1 MNFSTAQKVQ
11 ATITASDEVDRLRA
25 DNRTKVN
32 QMFDGFTPVSA
43 SVAKQMNLRVNI
55 NWLEGKV
62 IEQQAVRQYVNNYS
76 RQSNYFKIKCPSMP
90 EQNRQD
96 WELSLTRIVNKPIK
110 RSLSYYNL
118 LQQRFASV
126 VRHGIAPQIWIGK
139 EGWLPQFI
147 AIEDLRVPTD
157 TETSLE
163 NLVWFAARHRYTPG
177 ELAKKVFGREADKGW
192 NKPVIA
198 KVLNRY
204 KDINNEQPGY
214 DWDTS
219 PEKMLDLY
227 KQDMGYYMS
236 DAVPVITVWH
246 FYFKDNADNPL
257 SNQWKMKVVPAD
269 FGIHGL
275 EQNVFLYDNDEDVV
289 AEDLS
294 HLLHVQFGDLNGKAP
309 FMWHSVRALG
319 FLLMEPVFWMNL
331 TRCRLLQHVWEN
343 FNILLRSQDP
353 ADRARAQK
361 VELFDRGWID
371 PSVQIVPR
379 EERHQIDP
387 NLVQFVMAQM
397 KQLMSESAAAYT
409 EDIDKGTRK
418 ERTAFEV
425 KALMDTVNSMLMG
438 LLNNSY
444 QLEVFSY
451 REICRRLTI
460 KDSINKDA
468 QLVWQECKKA
478 GIPTMYLNEN
488 LWDIEPDVPLGS
500 GNQTIEMAQAQQL
513 MQNRGAYPGESQQ
526 KILHLFTAA
535 VTNSAKVAEDLV
547 PLEDKQTVN
556 ESKVYAQFAFAT
568 LMQGIPVHLQPG
580 LNPID
585 QIETLLGMAGG
596 VIARVEQNTNMATM
610 NEIVGLTTV
619 LQYVQGLVQQ
629 LSTDPEQKQRVKQY
643 GDALGK
649 LGNQIKAFEQRLQE
663 QQQAGQQQPTEIPYR
678 DAPPEIKRQMEQKAG
693 FQPAQS
699 ADAQKDPKQLKA
711 EQAMAINEAKFVAN
725 EHRETLALHSRVER
739 EGLEH
744 GMKMAH
750 KTAEKKA
757 DLNQPGMED

>member
-1 MNFSTAQKVQ
+1 
-11 ATITASDEVDRLRA
+11 
-25 DNRTKVN
+25 
-32 QMFDGFTPVSA
+32 
-43 SVAKQMNLRVNI
+43 MNLRINV

-62 IEQQAVRQYVNNYS
+62 IEQQAVRQYLNNYT
-76 RQSNYFKIKCPSMP
+76 RQTNYFKIKCPSMP
-90 EQNRQD
+90 EDTRQD
-96 WELSLTRIVNKPIK
+96 WELRLTQIINKPLK
-110 RSLSYYNL
+110 RSLAYYNL
-118 LQQRFASV
+118 FHQRFASV
-126 VRHGIAPQIWIGK
+126 VRHGIAPQIWIGG
-139 EGWLPQFI
+139 ENWLPRFV

-177 ELAKKVFGREADKGW
+177 ELAKVVFGREADKGW
-192 NKPVIA
+192 KKDVIA
-198 KVLNRY
+198 KILNRY
-204 KDINNEQPGY
+204 KEINNEQPGY

-236 DAVPVITVWH
+236 DAVPVITVWR
-246 FYFKDNADNPL
+246 FYYLDNSDDPL
-257 SNQWKMKVVPAD
+257 STEWKMKVVPAD

-275 EQNVFLYDNDEDVV
+275 EQNVFLYDSDEVV
-289 AEDLS
+289 AKDLS

-379 EERHQIDP
+379 EQRHQIDTD
-387 NLVQFVMAQM
+387 LVQFVMAQM

-451 REICRRLTI
+451 REICRRLCL
-460 KDSINKDA
+460 KDSLNKDA

-500 GNQTIEMAQAQQL
+500 GNQTIEMSQAQQL
-513 MQNRGAYPGESQQ
+513 MTNRGAYPGESQQ

-547 PLEDKQTVN
+547 PLEGKQTVN
-556 ESKVYAQFAFAT
+556 EAKVYAQFAFGP
-568 LMQGIPVHLQPG
+568 LMQGVPVHLQPG

-585 QIETLLGMAGG
+585 QIDTLLGMASG
-596 VIARVEQNTNMATM
+596 VIARVEQNSNMATA
-610 NEIVGLTTV
+610 NEVAGLSTV

-629 LSTDPEQKQRVKQY
+629 LSTDPEQKQKVKQY

-649 LGNQIKAFEQRLQE
+649 LGNQLKAFQQRLQA
-663 QQQAGQQQPTEIPYR
+663 QQQAGQTLPPEIPYR

-693 FQPAQS
+693 FQPAQQ
-699 ADAQKDPKQLKA
+699 ADAQEDPKMLKA
-711 EQAMAINEAKFVAN
+711 KQAMDIKEAQFHTS
-725 EHRETLALHSRVER
+725 EHRKALELHSRVER
-739 EGLEH
+739 EGMEH

-757 DLNQPGMED
+757 DLEQPEPVQQ